1 MRIQQG
7 KVTVLELQKI
17 SNNRELMERLC
28 KAADGKK
35 KSLSV
40 SKLSQILQQF
50 EFFQKHRQ
58 AYQTVCN
65 WISSGPYRIE
75 GAIMIIKFCTIKFT
89 LC

>member
-17 SNNRELMERLC
+17 SNNRELMDRLC
-28 KAADGKK
+28 KVADGKK
-35 KSLSV
+35 MYLSV
-40 SKLSQILQQF
+40 SKLDQMLQQF

-65 WISSGPYRIE
+65 WISSGPYRIK
-75 GAIMIIKFCTIKFT
+75 GATVIN
-89 LC
+89 